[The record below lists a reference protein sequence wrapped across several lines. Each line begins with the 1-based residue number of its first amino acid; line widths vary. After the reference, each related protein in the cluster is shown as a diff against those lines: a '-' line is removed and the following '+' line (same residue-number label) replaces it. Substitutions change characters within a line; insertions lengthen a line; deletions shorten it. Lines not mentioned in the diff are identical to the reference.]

1 MKRLFTLLVVA
12 FSMCVHAPMLRADE
26 LGPLYDGTNQYGSYV
41 PVDGNNIDRYQRVQ
55 VVYPK
60 NDIAALAGKSI
71 TKMTFYLATKANKA
85 WNAPIQI
92 RLAETADDYFETSTY
107 KDAEWTVVYE
117 GTDLVGTGD
126 VMEVNFSTPFEY
138 SGDKNLLFEL
148 LVTAK
153 TGSYNSAK
161 FSAKGGYDYNYS
173 VYKYSTAG
181 SSPLEITSGTG
192 RPMLPKTLFTY
203 EDAAVSSCAKIASL
217 AASDITANSATLTWE
232 SEAEK
237 YQFVCVLKGAEPV
250 WTDNS
255 QAVKTVT
262 IDTLKSFTEYDFYVR
277 SFCADSIQGVAKK
290 VSFKTELSCFAPTM
304 LAVSET
310 SITAESAVITWH
322 ASGKGETQYQYTY
335 GAVDSE
341 PNWENAP
348 VTSELSATL
357 TGLNAASMYQVW
369 VRSYCAADDQ
379 SEAVTEYFATKCGA
393 VNAPIAWDFQNETAD
408 EIPTCWDIA
417 ASTASSSWGDEYLWG
432 VYSSGTQKVI
442 RMYNYMLSNGTALIN
457 TPSVILPEKAQEL
470 TFDYSHRADCGA
482 FSLKISTDNGA
493 SFTELGSYE
502 ATASTSTYNFGEFTT
517 ANINLKPYAGK
528 TVILQFFANANN
540 GNGAIF
546 VDNVDIHDAPTCFK
560 PADLNVSD
568 VAAKSATIAW
578 TSEAS
583 AWKYQLSADG
593 EIWGDAKAANN
604 NPFELTGLKAN
615 SLYYVRVQADCGE
628 EGVSEWTAAVSF
640 QTECGALSLPYSE
653 DFENAESNELPN
665 CWARVSTDGFPV
677 VFADTYFET
686 HAFEGSKSLK
696 FYCWGENQIAVL
708 PELEQTLSKA
718 ALSFWYT
725 AKDDAEAP
733 EASVGYI
740 TDLSDAATYVAVK
753 TLAASDEYVQAKVT
767 FENAPAGA
775 RIAIRYQ
782 GGDYFGSLYVDN
794 VEIKD
799 ASATALDNTTV
810 SNKAVKR
817 VVDGQVVIFKNG
829 LRYNILGTE
838 LK

>member
-262 IDTLKSFTEYDFYVR
+262 IDTLKSYTEYDFYVR

-322 ASGKGETQYQYTY
+322 SSGKGETQYQYTY

-369 VRSYCAADDQ
+369 VRSYCAEDDQ

-560 PADLNVSD
+560 PADLKVSD

-578 TSEAS
+578 TSDAS

-593 EIWGDAKAANN
+593 EIWGDAKAANT

-628 EGVSEWTAAVSF
+628 DGVSEWTAAVSF

-665 CWARVSTDGFPV
+665 CWTRVSTDGFPV

-686 HAFEGSKSLK
+686 HAYAGSKSLK

-740 TDLSDAATYVAVK
+740 TDLSDAATYVTVK

-782 GGDYFGSLYVDN
+782 GGDYFGSLFVDN

-799 ASATALDNTTV
+799 ASATALDNTAV